1 MQNPS
6 LNMFGIAIS
15 LLGGLA
21 IFLFGMEHMTDA
33 LKVVAG
39 SRMKSLLGRL
49 TTNRFKGVL
58 AGALVTGAVQSS
70 SVTTVLLV
78 GFVSAGL
85 MTLQQSIG
93 VIMGAEIGTTVTA
106 QIIAFKVTRFAMVAV
121 IVGFAVQ
128 FLAKR
133 EEVKHYGLMILGFGL
148 VFFGMNLMS
157 EATEPLRSYQP
168 FIDLMRSMDRPLLAI
183 LMSASFTAVVQSSSA
198 TTGVIIVLASQGFLT
213 LEAGIALVFGANI
226 GTCVTALLA
235 AIGKPREA
243 VRTALVHV
251 SFNVAGVVLWFAFIP
266 VLADWVTLLSP
277 SAEGLTGVA
286 RVAAET
292 PRQIANA
299 HTTFNVANTFIFIWF
314 TPLIARWV
322 TFLVPDRAVTVVDGP
337 KPRFLDDLLLDAPAL
352 ALDRVR
358 MEIGRI
364 ADRVVEM
371 VQRTPPAILQS
382 SARELQSIAKMDE
395 DVDALHSEVISY
407 LGRLSHNDMNP
418 KESARLHAYLSIA
431 NNFEAMA
438 DIVET
443 NVVEVGKQA
452 VAQEVRMSQE
462 TEAMFR
468 ELYLKVLWS
477 VERVAQAVY
486 AEDADSAIDVME
498 AKEAVGRLAERLET
512 HLASRLA
519 ADAPGRLETFRVES
533 SLIESL
539 KRIYYFAKRIAKA
552 VAANQMASIG
562 ERDSARDPTRDSAR
576 DPALA

>member
-1 MQNPS
+1 METTS

-39 SRMKSLLGRL
+39 SRMKNLLARL

-58 AGALVTGAVQSS
+58 AGALVTGAIQSS

-106 QIIAFKVTRFAMVAV
+106 QIIAFKVTRFALVAV
-121 IVGFAVQ
+121 ILGFSVQ

-133 EEVKHYGLMILGFGL
+133 EEVKHYGLMMLGFGL

-183 LMSASFTAVVQSSSA
+183 LMSASFTALVQSSSA

-266 VLADWVTLLSP
+266 ALADWVTLVSP
-277 SAEGLTGVA
+277 AADHLAGTA
-286 RVAAET
+286 RAAAEM

-299 HTTFNVANTFIFIWF
+299 HTTFNLANTFVFIWF
-314 TPLIARWV
+314 TPLIAWWV
-322 TFLVPDRAVTVVDGP
+322 KLLVPDRDEKVADGAR
-337 KPRFLDDLLLDAPAL
+337 PRFLDDLLLDAPAL

-371 VQRTPPAILQS
+371 VQRTPPAVLHTS
-382 SARELQSIAKMDE
+382 HAELRSIAHMDE
-395 DVDALHSEVISY
+395 DVDSLHAAVISY
-407 LGRLSHNDMNP
+407 LGRLSQFDMNP
-418 KESARLHAYLSIA
+418 KESGRLNGYLSIA

-438 DIVET
+438 DVVET
-443 NVVEVGKQA
+443 NVVDVGEKA
-452 VAQEVRMSQE
+452 VAREVQMSHE
-462 TEAMFR
+462 TE
-468 ELYLKVLWS
+468 ELFKALYQKVLWS
-477 VERVAQAVY
+477 VERVAQAVH
-486 AEDADSAIDVME
+486 AEDANSAMDVIQ
-498 AKEAVGRLAERLET
+498 AKESVAQLAERLET
-512 HLASRLA
+512 HLARRLA
-519 ADAPGRLETFRVES
+519 ADAPGRLDTFRLES
-533 SLIESL
+533 TLIESL
-539 KRIYYFAKRIAKA
+539 KRIYYFAKRIAKEVIA
-552 VAANQMASIG
+552 TEV
-562 ERDSARDPTRDSAR
+562 PTGRSEETV
-576 DPALA
+576 PA